1 MTVSSS
7 ITNAVVVLVIVIVV
21 IGLLLG
27 VAVSGS
33 DWVNP
38 KTAEAKWE
46 QINEQTRHQQALN
59 ELEESR
65 LEQQIAFEIERQR
78 ARQEAELKLI
88 QRGTDVK
95 LKAMEIREQALTGAG
110 VVAVAI
116 LSVGV
121 AAMLGLLGYRWSGM
135 GQPGSRSATALSE
148 DNWKSKA
155 YRDARIEIA
164 RANEVHDRT
173 VVARAATAQAQS
185 ASSDNGRQEP
195 VPSGMNHPASDD
207 RIA

>member
-38 KTAEAKWE
+38 STAEARQN
-46 QINEQTRHQQALN
+46 QIDEQTRFQQARHDLD
-59 ELEESR
+59 
-65 LEQQIAFEIERQR
+65 IAWQK
-78 ARQEAELKLI
+78 AVQEAELKLLE
-88 QRGTDVK
+88 RETEVK
-95 LKAMEIREQALTGAG
+95 LEAMTIREQALTSAG

-116 LSVGV
+116 LSIGM
-121 AAMLGLLGYRWSGM
+121 AAMLGLLGYRWSGLS
-135 GQPGSRSATALSE
+135 QQGSHSATTASK
-148 DNWKSKA
+148 DAWKSRA
-155 YRDARIEIA
+155 YRDARIAIA
-164 RANEVHDRT
+164 RENEAHFRAA
-173 VVARAATAQAQS
+173 VAREAAAQAQS

-195 VPSGMNHPASDD
+195 VPSLQG
-207 RIA
+207 